1 MSLLPV
7 SHTQFQLKSYW
18 DQFFS
23 KRSTP
28 FEWYGQYTDLC
39 HVLHKYV
46 KTTSKTLV
54 VGCGNSKLSEDMY
67 DAGIT
72 DITNIDISEVVV
84 KKMGARNFEKRPKM
98 SFTQMDILAMT
109 FDDCVFDCV
118 LDKGT
123 LDAIYSN
130 TDDETVAKVRCM
142 WDEIGRVLKTGGRYV
157 CITLAQ
163 QHILN
168 SLLETFSSG
177 WLLRTHKVTLDN
189 GKRDEKREVAGS
201 LPVIVFILTK
211 MASLPA
217 KPAMKVLEVVREDGR
232 CERCEDVEG
241 VRGYV
246 NAAQQHSMLLHHLKS
261 VHPEDPGIRVQYWS
275 EKVPGVPRYTFTVVD
290 IQKSKAKNG
299 LFAIFIVPQ
308 GR

>member
-1 MSLLPV
+1 
-7 SHTQFQLKSYW
+7 
-18 DQFFS
+18 
-23 KRSTP
+23 
-28 FEWYGQYTDLC
+28 
-39 HVLHKYV
+39 
-46 KTTSKTLV
+46 
-54 VGCGNSKLSEDMY
+54 
-67 DAGIT
+67 
-72 DITNIDISEVVV
+72 
-84 KKMGARNFEKRPKM
+84 
-98 SFTQMDILAMT
+98 
-109 FDDCVFDCV
+109 
-118 LDKGT
+118 
-123 LDAIYSN
+123 
-130 TDDETVAKVRCM
+130 
-142 WDEIGRVLKTGGRYV
+142 
-157 CITLAQ
+157 
-163 QHILN
+163 
-168 SLLETFSSG
+168 
-177 WLLRTHKVTLDN
+177 VTLDN